1 MTATTSNGTDR
12 RPVRNGERRKSRRLA
27 RGVAALALAV
37 GATGVTTMVGAA
49 PASAA
54 GSYIGSNSG
63 GAWVRTCASMSCFQK
78 TWLTNGTPVTMQ
90 CWLDGQW
97 VNPPN
102 SDYGSARWFRISGY
116 EGYVHSSLVER
127 QTSVPH
133 C

>member
-1 MTATTSNGTDR
+1 MTSIVSDQTHQQPAGTR
-12 RPVRNGERRKSRRLA
+12 RSAKHRRLA
-27 RGVAALALAV
+27 RGVAAIALAV
-37 GATGVTTMVGAA
+37 GATGVTSMITAP

-54 GSYIGSNSG
+54 SSYIGSNSG
-63 GAWVRTCASMSCFQK
+63 GAWVRTCASMTCFQK

-90 CWLDGQW
+90 CWTDGQW

-102 SDYGSARWFRISGY
+102 SDYGSARWFKVGGY
-116 EGYVHSSLVER
+116 VGYVHSSLVEN